1 MKKIEQKN
9 LGGRP
14 TKYNDEVLAKAN
26 EYKNRIWQAPMM
38 PTIEGLAEE
47 LNIDS
52 DTIDNW
58 ASAKDENDNLIHEE
72 FFGTIKAIK
81 NKQKKQLMEDG
92 MYGGKEVNSTMAI
105 FLLKAN
111 HGMIETEKKIFAG
124 DDEHPIHINADA
136 TLNKIYGSSGTMHT
150 DSKK

>member
-1 MKKIEQKN
+1 MKHP
-9 LGGRP
+9 GGRP
-14 TKYNDEVLAKAN
+14 TKYNEEVLNIAN

-38 PTIEGLAEE
+38 PTIEGLADE
-47 LNIDS
+47 LDVDS
-52 DTIDNW
+52 DTINNW
-58 ASAKDENDNLIHEE
+58 ATAKDESDVLINKE

-111 HGMIETEKKIFAG
+111 HGMIETERKLIGG
-124 DDEHPIHINADA
+124 DEEHPIHINATA
-136 TLNKIYGSSGTMHT
+136 TLDKIYGDIGTLHT